1 MELKFRK
8 LMADEIDVRAGRVID
23 GKKQGALLLLYK
35 DARCDM
41 DLLDE
46 TVGAMNWQRKHS
58 RDNANCAV
66 GIYDSDKQEWIWKED
81 TGTESNAEAAKGLAS
96 DSFKRACTNWGIGRE
111 LYTAKNIFVPCELK
125 DGKLPKFLSWS
136 VKEIGYNERGEIE
149 TLVICDNNGKIV
161 YSKNAAKNT
170 PNLHKSEE
178 VDKQTDNV
186 EETKQDENS
195 ESKEDFR
202 SVFEEVQNEDLTNAE
217 NVEIVYKNGTKERVG
232 NLPIVWLRTL
242 ANKTE
247 EEYKEAREAA
257 KTILKLKYNES
268 V

>member
-8 LMADEIDVRAGRVID
+8 LRADEIDVRAGRVID

-46 TVGAMNWQRKHS
+46 TVGTMNWQRKHS

-125 DGKLPKFLSWS
+125 DGKLPKWLSWY
-136 VKEIGYNERGEIE
+136 VEEIEYNERGEIA
-149 TLVICDNNGKIV
+149 TLVICDNNDNIV
-161 YSKNAAKNT
+161 YNKQTHINA

-178 VDKQTDNV
+178 ADKQNGN
-186 EETKQDENS
+186 EKETQQDKNS

-202 SVFEEVQNEDLTNAE
+202 SVFEEAQSEDLKNAE

-242 ANKTE
+242 SNKTE

>member
-1 MELKFRK
+1 MGNLEIYEKVRNVPENAKRKIVGGRLKGMTDINPMWRIKILTEQF
-8 LMADEIDVRAGRVID
+8 
-23 GKKQGALLLLYK
+23 
-35 DARCDM
+35 
-41 DLLDE
+41 
-46 TVGAMNWQRKHS
+46 
-58 RDNANCAV
+58 
-66 GIYDSDKQEWIWKED
+66 GI
-81 TGTESNAEAAKGLAS
+81 
-96 DSFKRACTNWGIGRE
+96 CGIGWRVRIVRTWVDCGVNNE
-111 LYTAKNIFVPCELK
+111 VAAHVEIELFIKVDGAWSEAIPGIGGSKFVSKESGGLYTDDDCYKKAYTDALSVACKLLGIGANVYWDK
-125 DGKLPKFLSWS
+125 DNTKYYES
-136 VKEIGYNERGEIE
+136 RIE
-149 TLVICDNNGKIV
+149 TFG
-161 YSKNAAKNT
+161 KNAAKNT

-178 VDKQTDNV
+178 VDKHTDNE

-257 KTILKLKYNES
+257 KTILKLKYNEI